1 MDLTM
6 TTVWYSL
13 ALFCIIAVVTKI
25 ASGRF
30 TLHPVCT
37 RPPPPAVKGVT
48 LIVLLHTFCTRGPEA
63 TMSYM
68 YNKFGSVFRIT
79 FLWKRI
85 TFLVGPE
92 VSDTFF
98 QGLES
103 EVTQGNITEFTVP
116 MFGQEVGFGLDY
128 ATRTEQTRFF
138 LEALR
143 PSQLRNHVDPM
154 IREVEVKSLVPYIIP
169 SSFQKEIS
177 YLART
182 FTLLESLMDH
192 LTANFVVLERC
203 LFIYFAQPVSVSSS
217 INYPVNIQ

>member
-13 ALFCIIAVVTKI
+13 ALFCIVAVVTKI
-25 ASGRF
+25 TSGRF
-30 TLHPVCT
+30 TFHPVCT
-37 RPPPPAVKGVT
+37 RPPPPAVKGIT

-68 YNKFGSVFRIT
+68 YNKFGSVFRIS

-103 EVTQGNITEFTVP
+103 EVNQGNIMEFLVP
-116 MFGQEVGFGLDY
+116 MFGHEVAFGVDY
-128 ATRTEQTRFF
+128 ATRMEQTRFF
-138 LEALR
+138 LEALK
-143 PSQLRNHVDPM
+143 PSQLRNNVDPM
-154 IREVEVKSLVPYIIP
+154 IREVEVIFAS
-169 SSFQKEIS
+169 
-177 YLART
+177 T
-182 FTLLESLMDH
+182 F
-192 LTANFVVLERC
+192 F
-203 LFIYFAQPVSVSSS
+203 
-217 INYPVNIQ
+217 